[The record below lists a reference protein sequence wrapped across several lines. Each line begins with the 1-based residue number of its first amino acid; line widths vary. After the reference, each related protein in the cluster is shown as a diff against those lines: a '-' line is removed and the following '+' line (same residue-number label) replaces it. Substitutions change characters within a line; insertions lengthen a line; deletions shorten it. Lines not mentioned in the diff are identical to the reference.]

1 MGEIMNLTVRCLAFS
16 LVMIVIIITL
26 LLFTTST
33 NGAIRESRMMRDL
46 PFEHPVRHTAAELYL
61 GQKPDEQTGRPL
73 GQWPMECEGAAMR
86 LDTAVIDTKKM
97 DGAYLIII
105 ARLGTG
111 EPQGLN
117 QIRLAVVEEYVLRRG
132 SDLRYVFGEGKR
144 LKGLGRLEVYVG
156 GRLADIMP
164 FKKNSKGH
172 CQ

>member
-1 MGEIMNLTVRCLAFS
+1 MKILLT
-16 LVMIVIIITL
+16 IL
-26 LLFTTST
+26 LLH
-33 NGAIRESRMMRDL
+33 GLVL
-46 PFEHPVRHTAAELYL
+46 PPT
-61 GQKPDEQTGRPL
+61 QSGRPL

-86 LDTAVIDTKKM
+86 LDTAVIDTTKM

-105 ARLGTG
+105 ARVGTG

-117 QIRLAVVEEYVLRRG
+117 QIRLTVAEEYVLRRG
-132 SDLRYVFGEGKR
+132 ADLRYVLGEGKR
-144 LKGLGRLEVYVG
+144 LKGLGRLELYVG